1 MWSKFKR
8 VEVWASLDG
17 MFEKGD
23 YQRKGQ
29 KWEKIEANIREVQ
42 QKCPNVLFGINI
54 TVSILNVLD
63 IPAFYQYMVEHKLV
77 QPDRMNL
84 YLLFSPDEFNVV
96 NLTPALK
103 EKVKQRFE
111 EFEKNYLS
119 TVPNSNNIRNHIKR
133 VIGNMMSGPGKENN
147 DFRNSISGIDAIRDE
162 NFISIYPELREM
174 MDSTK

>member
-1 MWSKFKR
+1 
-8 VEVWASLDG
+8 
-17 MFEKGD
+17 
-23 YQRKGQ
+23 
-29 KWEKIEANIREVQ
+29 
-42 QKCPNVLFGINI
+42 
-54 TVSILNVLD
+54 
-63 IPAFYQYMVEHKLV
+63 
-77 QPDRMNL
+77 
-84 YLLFSPDEFNVV
+84 
-96 NLTPALK
+96 
-103 EKVKQRFE
+103 VKQRFE